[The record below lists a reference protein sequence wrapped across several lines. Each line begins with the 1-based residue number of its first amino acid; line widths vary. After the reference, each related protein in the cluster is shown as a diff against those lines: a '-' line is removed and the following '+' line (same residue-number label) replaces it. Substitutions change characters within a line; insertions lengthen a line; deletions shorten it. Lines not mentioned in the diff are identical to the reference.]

1 MHSSKDSPM
10 ASSIECARDD
20 GSSDPDEWASGDPE
34 TAKAMVI
41 YLLDELQPQ
50 LWTKRKDAISTFF
63 GYFFRTNPVL
73 CDSDVE
79 VRALPC
85 RSALASALSVT
96 TTTGVANRRRS
107 M

>member
-20 GSSDPDEWASGDPE
+20 GGSSDPDEWASGDPE

-50 LWTKRKDAISTFF
+50 LWTKRKDAISTFS

-73 CDSDVE
+73 SDTDIE
-79 VRALPC
+79 VRALV
-85 RSALASALSVT
+85 ALVAL
-96 TTTGVANRRRS
+96 R
-107 M
+107 